1 MELLNTRDT
10 PPTGWVYVERST
22 GAQFERNSYD
32 QLLEA
37 VREHREYR
45 GLPVHETERDVQD
58 QICLTLGEPTCRRS
72 RQDPAPIRDRTRSL
86 DLDTLMSGSRAL
98 FGWLGSGGATV
109 APSVSQDRAK
119 VCLSCPLNK
128 PVSKCSCS
136 PFYLLLQTAI
146 PKDRTIDGLHV
157 CMACGCSL
165 KAKVLVTDEVIRGS
179 ISPSTDFPKWCWQLP
194 IAAQN
199 P

>member
-10 PPTGWVYVERST
+10 PPTGWVYVERAT
-22 GAQFERNSYD
+22 GTHFERNSYD
-32 QLLEA
+32 QLVAA
-37 VREHREYR
+37 VVAHREYR
-45 GLPVHETERDVQD
+45 GLPVHEAERDIQD
-58 QICLTLGEPTCRRS
+58 QICLTLGEPTCRRAAT
-72 RQDPAPIRDRTRSL
+72 DPAPIRDRTRGL
-86 DLDTLMSGSRAL
+86 DVDTLMSANRAL
-98 FGWLGSGGATV
+98 FGWLGTGGATV

-136 PFYLLLQTAI
+136 PFYKVLQTTI
-146 PKDRTIDGLHV
+146 PKERVIDGLQV

-165 KAKVLVTDEVIRGS
+165 KAKVLLTDEVIKGS
-179 ISPSTDFPKWCWQLP
+179 SRNADFPAWCWQRA
-194 IAAQN
+194 IVHN